1 MFKFFKFL
9 FYSIIS
15 LLLIFSLLILTLSQ
29 FGLETKRFNNL
40 IVNHVKN
47 YNQNLNLE
55 IKKVKVFLSLDDLTS
70 PKIRISTKN
79 PILISDKKKIKLKN
93 VDAKIDIRSY
103 FKDNFIIE
111 EFEFKTK
118 NNKIRD
124 LISIAALEQ
133 PSFIIYNMFLKDGYV
148 SINSSLKFDENG
160 KISDYKFEGQIKDAK
175 IKYSEKYNFGNVNF
189 DFTYKQNEISIKK
202 TNFSYKKIKFLSDE
216 IIITQGSDGK
226 KNITGNIVTKKNTI
240 NSKLIKDIFEK
251 DLNFIND
258 QDITFK
264 TKNKFSFTV
273 HKKKIKALEYS
284 SKIDLNN
291 IILNPE
297 TNSLKNYLSN
307 YNNTVSLKNN
317 LIELKYVNKNLYI
330 EGKSEYSFD
339 TSFDEIV
346 YKINKQNNSY
356 DFITILGFNNNP
368 IKIKSINYSKKINK
382 KSILKIDGRYH
393 KNKFKLKEITYTEDQ
408 NFLKINDLNLN
419 SNFKIADLK
428 RITVDYLNDNNKKN
442 EFTIKKILLG
452 AQSNNHYR
460 LSGSSF
466 DSYNLI
472 NDILLSDSDKSFFD
486 NFNSKD
492 EILLSINLNKVFL
505 YEESA
510 AKNLLGKLK
519 IRNNKVHNLT
529 LKAEFEKN
537 GKFKLDV
544 KTLKNKKKITSFY
557 SDNAEPFVK
566 HYNFI
571 KGFKGGKID
580 FYSVSENNLSNS
592 TLNIF
597 NFKVKEMPALT
608 KLLSLAS
615 LQGIADLMTGEGI
628 RFDEFE
634 MNFNNKNKLMTI
646 DEIYALGPALSIL
659 MSGYIE
665 SDKLISLRGT
675 MVPATTI
682 NRIIGKI
689 KILGDILVGNQKGEG
704 VFGVSFKI
712 KGPPKKLKTTV
723 NPIKTLTPRF
733 ITRTLEKAKKQK

>member
-1 MFKFFKFL
+1 M
-9 FYSIIS
+9 
-15 LLLIFSLLILTLSQ
+15 
-29 FGLETKRFNNL
+29 
-40 IVNHVKN
+40 
-47 YNQNLNLE
+47 
-55 IKKVKVFLSLDDLTS
+55 
-70 PKIRISTKN
+70 
-79 PILISDKKKIKLKN
+79 
-93 VDAKIDIRSY
+93 
-103 FKDNFIIE
+103 
-111 EFEFKTK
+111 
-118 NNKIRD
+118 
-124 LISIAALEQ
+124 
-133 PSFIIYNMFLKDGYV
+133 
-148 SINSSLKFDENG
+148 
-160 KISDYKFEGQIKDAK
+160 
-175 IKYSEKYNFGNVNF
+175 
-189 DFTYKQNEISIKK
+189 
-202 TNFSYKKIKFLSDE
+202 
-216 IIITQGSDGK
+216 
-226 KNITGNIVTKKNTI
+226 
-240 NSKLIKDIFEK
+240 
-251 DLNFIND
+251 
-258 QDITFK
+258 
-264 TKNKFSFTV
+264 
-273 HKKKIKALEYS
+273 
-284 SKIDLNN
+284 
-291 IILNPE
+291 
-297 TNSLKNYLSN
+297 
-307 YNNTVSLKNN
+307 
-317 LIELKYVNKNLYI
+317 
-330 EGKSEYSFD
+330 
-339 TSFDEIV
+339 
-346 YKINKQNNSY
+346 
-356 DFITILGFNNNP
+356 
-368 IKIKSINYSKKINK
+368 
-382 KSILKIDGRYH
+382 
-393 KNKFKLKEITYTEDQ
+393 
-408 NFLKINDLNLN
+408 
-419 SNFKIADLK
+419 
-428 RITVDYLNDNNKKN
+428 
-442 EFTIKKILLG
+442 G